1 MHKAI
6 GGRAA
11 ATLVAFAKTVRE
23 PLSSLASAGEPVSRS
38 RAGRPPWISTGV
50 LAMGVLAGCGDLPTR
65 VDEAAV
71 PTAVATTNRA
81 AVPGSDQRYLV
92 RFVSHVREPAGLS
105 KRLVQEHDGELL
117 ATYQHT
123 MKGFA
128 ARLSSR
134 AAEGLRRNPHIAS
147 IRPERPVRA
156 FQTVQF
162 SAPWGLDRID
172 QRSLPLSGTYTYYNA
187 GAGVNVYVLDTGV
200 GYDHPELEPRAAFAF
215 DAIEAWGIG
224 EDCEGHGTHVSGI
237 IGGETYGVAK
247 GVSLHSVRVLDCFGD
262 GYDWQVIAG
271 IEWVTANHVKPAIAN
286 LSLGSEVN
294 TDIDDAVRASIA
306 AGVVYVVAAGNASA
320 ETCDYS
326 PARVAEAITVS
337 ASTSSDTHASFANTG
352 SCVDLWAPG
361 ESIQSSSII
370 PPEDCFPALSCPGG
384 GQSSTQYITE
394 TRSGTS
400 MAAPHVTGIAALHL
414 GVEPLLTPA
423 AVHDRIVSTGILKQP
438 RTTPWRL
445 AFICQM
451 PPRHGISPC
460 PFAI

>member
-6 GGRAA
+6 GGRTV
-11 ATLVAFAKTVRE
+11 ATLAAFARTVRE
-23 PLSSLASAGEPVSRS
+23 PRSSLPSAGEPMSRS
-38 RAGRPPWISTGV
+38 RDGRPPWISTGV

-71 PTAVATTNRA
+71 PAAVATTNRA
-81 AVPGSDQRYLV
+81 AEPGSGQRYLV
-92 RFVSHVREPAGLS
+92 RFASHVREPAGLS

-147 IRPERPVRA
+147 IRPERPVGA
-156 FQTVQF
+156 FKTIQV

-172 QRSLPLSGTYTYYNA
+172 QRSLPLSGTYTYYNS

-215 DAIEAWGIG
+215 DAIDPSGNG
-224 EDCEGHGTHVSGI
+224 EDCEGHDTHVSGI
-237 IGGETYGVAK
+237 VGGSTYGVAK
-247 GVSLHSVRVLDCFGD
+247 GVTLHSVRVLDCFGD

-271 IEWVTANHVKPAIAN
+271 IEWVNANHVKPAIAN
-286 LSLGSEVN
+286 LSLGSDVN
-294 TDIDDAVRASIA
+294 TDIENAVRASIA

-320 ETCDYS
+320 DACDYS

-337 ASTSSDTHASFANTG
+337 ASTSNDTHASFANTG
-352 SCVDLWAPG
+352 SCVDIWAPG
-361 ESIQSSSII
+361 DAIPSSSII
-370 PPEDCFPALSCPGG
+370 PPEDCVPGLTCPGG

-394 TRSGTS
+394 TKSGTS
-400 MAAPHVTGIAALHL
+400 TAAPHVSGIAALHL
-414 GVEPLLTPA
+414 GLEPLLTPA
-423 AVHDRIVSTGILKQP
+423 AVHNRIVSTASVKSV
-438 RTTPWRL
+438 RSNPWLL
-445 AFICQM
+445 AYICQA
-451 PPRHGISPC
+451 PPKNGFSQC
-460 PFAI
+460 F